1 MAKSKSDLLQGTL
14 DLIVLKVLALEPM
27 HGWGITNR
35 IRQISEEVLQVGQGS
50 LYPALY
56 RLEEQGL
63 ILSDWRTT
71 DNNRQAR
78 YYSLT
83 PKGRKQVTA
92 EAEQFERM
100 SAAVFRI
107 IRSH

>member
-1 MAKSKSDLLQGTL
+1 MPKPKPDLLQGTL
-14 DLIVLKVLALEPM
+14 DLIVLRVLELEPM
-27 HGWGITNR
+27 HGWAITHR
-35 IRQISEEVLQVGQGS
+35 IQQVSKEVLQVNQGS

-63 ILSDWRTT
+63 IKSDWGTT

-83 PKGRKQVTA
+83 SRGRRQLTA
-92 EAEQFERM
+92 ETEHWERM

-107 IRSH
+107 LRNA